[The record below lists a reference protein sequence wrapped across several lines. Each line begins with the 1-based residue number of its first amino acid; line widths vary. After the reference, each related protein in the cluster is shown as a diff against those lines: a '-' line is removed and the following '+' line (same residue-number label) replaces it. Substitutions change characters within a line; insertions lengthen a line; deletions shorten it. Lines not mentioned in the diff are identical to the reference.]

1 MHGDPG
7 TCNRLYCGFRLRR
20 VADQADIESGAVNTD
35 ADVKLAEADLSESM
49 LDRAVLR
56 DSDLRH
62 ARVHHTDFE
71 DADLRGANLAGVDP
85 LGASWRERTSTLR
98 RAGCSRS
105 RSASWWT
112 STDKNPL

>member
-1 MHGDPG
+1 VHGDPG

-49 LDRAVLR
+49 LHRAVLR

-71 DADLRGANLAGVDP
+71 DADLRGANLAGVDL
-85 LGASWRERTSTLR
+85 LGASCRGAHVDLAQSGLF
-98 RAGCSRS
+98 AIAVGLVV
-105 RSASWWT
+105 
-112 STDKNPL
+112 D